1 MKFLCPICRNESLNI
16 LRKCRSDILCLVLH
30 DYTHTHKHAY
40 RCCCSVAKSCL
51 TLCDCVDGNKAASL
65 SSLSPWVCS
74 NSSPLSW
81 WCHPTISSSIIP
93 FSSSIFPSIRVFS
106 NKLVLHIRWPKCW
119 SFSFSIS
126 PSNKYS
132 ELVSFRSDWFD
143 LLAAQGTLK
152 SFLQHH
158 SLKTS
163 FLLCLSFFM
172 VQLSHPCMT
181 TEKAIDLT
189 IWTCVHKVISAF

>member
-1 MKFLCPICRNESLNI
+1 MRISKYTPNSLRNI
-16 LRKCRSDILCLVLH
+16 LHLVLYV
-30 DYTHTHKHAY
+30 YTHTHKHAY
-40 RCCCSVAKSCL
+40 CCCSDAKSCP
-51 TLCDCVDGNKAASL
+51 TLCNHVDGNKAASL
-65 SSLSPWVCS
+65 SSLSPGVCS

-158 SLKTS
+158 SLKT
-163 FLLCLSFFM
+163 
-172 VQLSHPCMT
+172 
-181 TEKAIDLT
+181 
-189 IWTCVHKVISAF
+189 